1 LIEAASNV
9 RGQRPSSLADPV
21 DLGSSSVG
29 PSASDKLKG
38 ETMERFIA
46 DCRRFESDSD
56 CQLTIIGPEDDV
68 VAAAAQHAAASHGH
82 EDTPELREQLR
93 SLLEPESA
101 YIPGERAPEPFPA

>member
-1 LIEAASNV
+1 
-9 RGQRPSSLADPV
+9 
-21 DLGSSSVG
+21 
-29 PSASDKLKG
+29 
-38 ETMERFIA
+38 MERFIA

-56 CQLTIIGPEDDV
+56 CQLTIIGPADDV